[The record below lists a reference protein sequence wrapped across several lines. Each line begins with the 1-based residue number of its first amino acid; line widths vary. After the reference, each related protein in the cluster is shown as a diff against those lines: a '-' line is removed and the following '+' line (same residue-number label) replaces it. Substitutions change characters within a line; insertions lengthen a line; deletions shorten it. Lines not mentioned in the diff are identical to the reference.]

1 MEGIIAFVIWS
12 IVALVFV
19 ALSIMCYKSKEPVGF
34 FTGVK
39 PPEVTDVKGYNR
51 AVSTL
56 WIVFAV
62 LFEAIG
68 VPLLFLGENSAYY
81 IFVMLFIMPL
91 IIGMVIVY
99 LKIEGKYK
107 KK

>member
-39 PPEVTDVKGYNR
+39 PPEVTDVKG
-51 AVSTL
+51 
-56 WIVFAV
+56 
-62 LFEAIG
+62 
-68 VPLLFLGENSAYY
+68 
-81 IFVMLFIMPL
+81 
-91 IIGMVIVY
+91 
-99 LKIEGKYK
+99 
-107 KK
+107 